1 MYKHFKFIA
10 ILMISEIIAMLITIL
25 LLSQQ
30 TASANTN
37 IIKISVKPSETM
49 YENIYGEN
57 IKWINSKDDVK
68 KSKDGV
74 KKRYAKISVKHNEKL
89 KKEIEEEEARNNIE
103 KKQSINSMLKILC
116 FFGCFLIFSLLM
128 AINVSFLTPFD
139 FLNVK
144 NN

>member
-57 IKWINSKDDVK
+57 IKWINGKDD
-68 KSKDGV
+68 V

>member
-68 KSKDGV
+68 K
-74 KKRYAKISVKHNEKL
+74 RYAKISVKHNEKL

-128 AINVSFLTPFD
+128 AINVSFLIPFD